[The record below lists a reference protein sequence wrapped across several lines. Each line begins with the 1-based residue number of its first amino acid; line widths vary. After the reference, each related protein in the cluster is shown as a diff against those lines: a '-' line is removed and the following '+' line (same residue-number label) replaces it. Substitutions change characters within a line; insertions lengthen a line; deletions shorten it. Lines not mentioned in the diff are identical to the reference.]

1 MALRR
6 LLAIVGVLL
15 AGWLLFSGPAQAVN
29 GRLLIVGGGLSLEND
44 AIYRALID
52 HRPADAP
59 RIAIIPAA
67 SAEPASQAAI
77 FAGGLMFHGVEPEN
91 IAIVH
96 LARSDDPDTPDV
108 DETDW
113 AAGADSAEEIA
124 KIENAGAIWF
134 AGGNPQRLTALLVQ
148 GRGADS
154 PMLAAIRARLAA
166 GAIVGGIDGAAAAMS
181 NPMIAHGD
189 AFNALFSEIRADSQE
204 FANGVQPLVMPQ
216 GLRLFSP
223 FTIDTRFGQEGR
235 LGRLAHAIMGQPGP
249 ARIGLGIDVDT
260 GLLVD
265 LERASA
271 RVLGPGAV
279 TLLDGRRASRT
290 ASISGF
296 LVRGLRLSRLHEGDR
311 LSLTD
316 LEVSPDADRRPV
328 EDRQRVY
335 GGIWPS
341 ARSLDALESERRT
354 LQVSERYLGGN
365 AVIDVDVRQDHGKRN
380 AEFTFVGRPE
390 SRYWRR
396 AGDEGWAGTL
406 TSISLTIDGHFSPST
421 SPRP

>member
-6 LLAIVGVLL
+6 LLAIVGALL
-15 AGWLLFSGPAQAVN
+15 AGWFLFCGPAQADN

-44 AIYRALID
+44 AIYRAFID

-67 SAEPASQAAI
+67 TTAPASQAAI
-77 FAGGLMFHGVEPEN
+77 FAGELMFHGVEPEN
-91 IAIVH
+91 IAIVR
-96 LARSDDPDTPDV
+96 LALSDDPDTPDV
-108 DETDW
+108 DESDW
-113 AAGADSAEEIA
+113 AAGAANAEEIA

-134 AGGNPQRLTALLVQ
+134 AGGDPSRLTALLTEE
-148 GRGADS
+148 RGADS

-166 GAIVGGIDGAAAAMS
+166 GAIVGGIDEGAAAMS
-181 NPMIAHGD
+181 NPMIAGGD
-189 AFNALFSEIRADSQE
+189 AFEALFRAVRADPQE
-204 FANGVQPLVMPQ
+204 AEDAIQPLVMPQ

-223 FTIDTRFGQEGR
+223 FIIDTRFSQEGR
-235 LGRLAHAIMGQPGP
+235 LGRLALALLEQPRP
-249 ARIGLGIDVDT
+249 ARIGLGIDADT
-260 GLLVD
+260 ALLVD

-271 RVLGPGAV
+271 QVLGTGAV

-290 ASISGF
+290 FSISGF
-296 LVRGLRLSRLHEGDR
+296 LIDGLRLSRLHEGDR

-316 LEVSPDADRRPV
+316 LEVSPDARRVSV

-341 ARSLDALESERRT
+341 ARSLDALESEQRA
-354 LQVSERYLGGN
+354 LQTSERYLRGN
-365 AVIDVDVRQDHGKRN
+365 AVIGVVVRPDDGKRN
-380 AEFTFVGRPE
+380 VEFILVGRPE
-390 SRYWRR
+390 SRYWRSL
-396 AGDEGWAGTL
+396 GDTGWAGTL
-406 TSISLTIDGHFSPST
+406 TGILLTVDGHFSPSF